1 MPTVAKPMLIK
12 KMQKA
17 RETYRFDHDTWR
29 RAAIVFA
36 EMYRD
41 FAPDDV
47 RRALVCNRLSLIPEE
62 TIFLAELFLLVLFE
76 AEARTGDL
84 AAVDVKKAWQTALM
98 LGGVKSLIFMTA
110 SRAIYPM
117 AQSSA
122 LMKIPLY
129 VNFLTYRLM
138 RALRGSWPRSGAI
151 V

>member
-1 MPTVAKPMLIK
+1 MMPTVAKPMLIK
-12 KMQKA
+12 KIQKA

-98 LGGVKSLIFMTA
+98 LGGVK
-110 SRAIYPM
+110 
-117 AQSSA
+117 
-122 LMKIPLY
+122 
-129 VNFLTYRLM
+129 
-138 RALRGSWPRSGAI
+138 
-151 V
+151 

>member
-1 MPTVAKPMLIK
+1 MMPTVAKPMLIK

-62 TIFLAELFLLVLFE
+62 TIFLAELFLLVFFE

-98 LGGVKSLIFMTA
+98 LGGVK
-110 SRAIYPM
+110 
-117 AQSSA
+117 
-122 LMKIPLY
+122 
-129 VNFLTYRLM
+129 
-138 RALRGSWPRSGAI
+138 
-151 V
+151 